1 MVHRVHMVKPWYT
14 IAMMMII
21 LKMTPLLGHLLA
33 VNINTSSKING
44 KYILKKFELSKLS
57 NLSSEVNIRYFF

>member
-33 VNINTSSKING
+33 VNINTSSSKING
-44 KYILKKFELSKLS
+44 KYILKKFELLKKS
-57 NLSSEVNIRYFF
+57 